1 MSMRKRWSHSSMR
14 TAGSTTTSPST
25 KLSHDR
31 SSGADTVACR
41 LCATLV
47 AREATVCPSCGT
59 KDPWI
64 PDEPSINPRVIRLA
78 MWGGGIVL
86 VGLLLVVAGLMMFGP
101 RAERDERDHRPPGTA
116 SEAHDS
122 R

>member
-1 MSMRKRWSHSSMR
+1 MTEVPVDS
-14 TAGSTTTSPST
+14 AP
-25 KLSHDR
+25 
-31 SSGADTVACR
+31 CR

-47 AREATVCPSCGT
+47 ARNATVCPSCGA

-64 PDEPSINPRVIRLA
+64 PDEPTINPRVIRLA

-86 VGLLLVVAGLMMFGP
+86 VGLLLFLSGLMMFGP
-101 RAERDERDHRPPGTA
+101 RATEAERDHRPPGAAVKST
-116 SEAHDS
+116 DS

>member
-1 MSMRKRWSHSSMR
+1 M
-14 TAGSTTTSPST
+14 PEVPV
-25 KLSHDR
+25 
-31 SSGADTVACR
+31 DTVPCR
-41 LCATLV
+41 LCTTLV
-47 AREATVCPSCGT
+47 ARDATVCLSCGA

-64 PDEPSINPRVIRLA
+64 PDEPSINPHVIRLA

-86 VGLLLVVAGLMMFGP
+86 VVLLLFVSGLMMFGP
-101 RAERDERDHRPPGTA
+101 RAEPERDHRPPGTS

>member
-1 MSMRKRWSHSSMR
+1 MTESS
-14 TAGSTTTSPST
+14 
-25 KLSHDR
+25 
-31 SSGADTVACR
+31 ADIVPCR
-41 LCATLV
+41 LCGTLV
-47 AREATVCPSCGT
+47 ARDATICPSCGV
-59 KDPWI
+59 KEPWI

-86 VGLLLVVAGLMMFGP
+86 VALLLFGSGLMMFGP
-101 RAERDERDHRPPGTA
+101 RADEDERDYRPPAAA

>member
-1 MSMRKRWSHSSMR
+1 MIEV
-14 TAGSTTTSPST
+14 A
-25 KLSHDR
+25 
-31 SSGADTVACR
+31 ADTVSCR

-47 AREATVCPSCGT
+47 ARDATVCPSCGA

-78 MWGGGIVL
+78 MWGGSIVL
-86 VGLLLVVAGLMMFGP
+86 VGLLLIAAGLMMFGP
-101 RAERDERDHRPPGTA
+101 RAEQADERDHRPPGTA
-116 SEAHDS
+116 SRAHDS

>member
-1 MSMRKRWSHSSMR
+1 M
-14 TAGSTTTSPST
+14 TEVA
-25 KLSHDR
+25 
-31 SSGADTVACR
+31 ADSVPCR

-47 AREATVCPSCGT
+47 AREAPVCA
-59 KDPWI
+59 KNPWI
-64 PDEPSINPRVIRLA
+64 PDEPSINPHVIRLA

-86 VGLLLVVAGLMMFGP
+86 VGLLFFVSGLMIFGP
-101 RAERDERDHRPPGTA
+101 RAERERDHRPPGTA

>member
-1 MSMRKRWSHSSMR
+1 M
-14 TAGSTTTSPST
+14 PEVPV
-25 KLSHDR
+25 
-31 SSGADTVACR
+31 DTVPCR
-41 LCATLV
+41 LCTTLV
-47 AREATVCPSCGT
+47 TRDATVCLSCGV

-64 PDEPSINPRVIRLA
+64 PDEPSINPHVIRLA

-86 VGLLLVVAGLMMFGP
+86 VVLLLFVSGLMMFGP
-101 RAERDERDHRPPGTA
+101 RAELDERDHRPPGTS

>member
-1 MSMRKRWSHSSMR
+1 M
-14 TAGSTTTSPST
+14 TAA
-25 KLSHDR
+25 
-31 SSGADTVACR
+31 ADTVPCR

-47 AREATVCPSCGT
+47 AREAAVCPSCGA

-64 PDEPSINPRVIRLA
+64 PDEPSINSRIISLA

-86 VGLLLVVAGLMMFGP
+86 VGLLLFVSGLMMFGP
-101 RAERDERDHRPPGTA
+101 RAERERDHRPPGTA